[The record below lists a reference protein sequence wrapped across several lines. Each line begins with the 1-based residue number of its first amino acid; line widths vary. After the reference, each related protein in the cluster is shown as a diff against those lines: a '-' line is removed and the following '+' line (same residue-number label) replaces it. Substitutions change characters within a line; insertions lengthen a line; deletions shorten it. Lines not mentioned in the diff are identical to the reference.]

1 LLLLQQLAVDKN
13 LPTKEEVTTFANNV
27 TFKYDFALVAS
38 AHSKEEH
45 PAWKWD
51 LWKYNS
57 RQEEKNVISFYY
69 SDQNSSKGYGSIY
82 WVF

>member
-1 LLLLQQLAVDKN
+1 MKQFLKIFTTLICFALLATTATARAVDKN

-45 PAWKWD
+45 PAWK
-51 LWKYNS
+51 
-57 RQEEKNVISFYY
+57 
-69 SDQNSSKGYGSIY
+69 
-82 WVF
+82 